1 MQTDTHQTR
10 DGSRSIQQ
18 LLEQREQRIRLA
30 AYFRAEQRGFAPGH
44 ALDDWLAAEQEEDEK
59 SRPLTAD

>member
-1 MQTDTHQTR
+1 
-10 DGSRSIQQ
+10 
-18 LLEQREQRIRLA
+18 LEQREQRIRLA
-30 AYFRAEQRGFAPGH
+30 AYFRAEQRGFDQGH